1 MEESVVERKRDKTLL
16 MQKDNKISSLEAKLG
31 VTLPNETKVKQYAP
45 LKNPNMRQVNVG
57 TGKIIKSVENA
68 EK

>member
-1 MEESVVERKRDKTLL
+1 

-31 VTLPNETKVKQYAP
+31 VNLPTETKVKQYAP
-45 LKNPNMRQVNVG
+45 LKNPNMRQVAAG
-57 TGKIIKSVENA
+57 TGKITKNVENA